1 MQHPVLKS
9 KKNLYRYVSAWVPVV
24 CTHAC
29 IDVFFYALPPSLSL
43 FDAVVSTV
51 LFAGIGLLAWY
62 TVRFISLENQRIPL
76 QLFNHFMAAGMFISL
91 WYVITKTIL
100 IHSNTDIGFIEF
112 IEQSGP
118 FRIVIASFVYCILAL
133 SYYLYKYYNSYKVR
147 IEREAAWKTQA
158 TESELNLLKSQ
169 LQPHFIFNSL
179 NSVHALLLQDVEK
192 AQHMLSN
199 LSGYLRLSIEK
210 NKEKSV
216 PFSEEIKNA
225 LLYYS
230 IEKIR
235 FENRMHIETHIE
247 DDTMSSKVPFMIIQP
262 LLENSIRHALFE
274 SLDPVTIELN
284 GFIKENALHIVIRNN
299 HDRSV
304 KKQFGSGLG
313 LKHVQQRLFLLFG
326 RKNLMKIKDENG
338 IFQVELTIPQY

>member
-9 KKNLYRYVSAWVPVV
+9 KKNLYIYGSAWAPVV
-24 CTHAC
+24 FAHAC
-29 IDVFFYALPPSLSL
+29 IDVYFYAIPRSLSL
-43 FDAVVSTV
+43 LDAFVSIV
-51 LFAGIGLLAWY
+51 LFAAIGLLSWY
-62 TVRFISLENQRIPL
+62 TVRFISIENQRIPL
-76 QLFNHFMAAGMFISL
+76 HLFNHFIAAGMFIAL
-91 WYVITKTIL
+91 WYFITKTIL
-100 IHSNTDIGFIEF
+100 IHSSTNAGFIDF
-112 IEQSGP
+112 IQRSGP
-118 FRIVIASFVYCILAL
+118 FRIVIVAFLYCILAL
-133 SYYLYKYYNSYKVR
+133 SYYLYKYYSSYKVR
-147 IEREAAWKTQA
+147 IEREAAWKTLA

-179 NSVHALLLQDVEK
+179 NSIHALLLKDVEK

-216 PFSEEIKNA
+216 TFSEEVKNA

-235 FENRMHIETHIE
+235 FESRLHIKTHIE
-247 DDTMSSKVPFMIIQP
+247 DDTATCKVPFMIIQP
-262 LLENSIRHALFE
+262 LLENSIKHGLFE
-274 SLDPVTIELN
+274 SLDPVTIELR
-284 GFIKENALHIVIRNN
+284 GFVKENTLHIQIQNN
-299 HDRSV
+299 HDTSV
-304 KKQFGSGLG
+304 KKQRGNGLG

-338 IFQVELTIPQY
+338 IFQVELIIPQY